1 LFTLELLPL
10 LLSEDGDVLT
20 EPPEPVPPIMPPEG
34 LLPLSPPPPL
44 EGFEPRELPDDGET
58 EPLSPER
65 GLLLEVFDLDDCDAL
80 ATERFAAVPDIF
92 APPRTKDG
100 KPFGPLYGPSP
111 LKRRRNSISR

>member
-1 LFTLELLPL
+1 VLFLLLP
-10 LLSEDGDVLT
+10 EDEDVLT
-20 EPPEPVPPIMPPEG
+20 DPPEPVPPIMPPEG
-34 LLPLSPPPPL
+34 LFPLSLPPPL

-58 EPLSPER
+58 EPRSPER
-65 GLLLEVFDLDDCDAL
+65 GALLEDVDLDACDAL